1 MTKQFIQFH
10 LLFSQL
16 LGPCGSWKSQASRRK
31 APKLRSMAWWQ
42 SKLEK
47 SWQWKRCIL
56 QDWTTKRLSLRLSN
70 DSGGFWLNFACPSLL
85 LSCLM
90 GFMIVH
96 QMKMFVRFNILCM
109 RAWFH
114 FLGAR
119 IPNTFQR
126 KLSCTTTLVPGWPML
141 NATFR
146 IMVDSL
152 TVMDCG
158 NHSCHSISSVETIFA
173 KFRQWK
179 LVGPTE
185 CEQSVPYHLTRIA
198 DIAWYSGHVFSGRI
212 ETKFTTFV
220 WDATVGVKHMD
231 AGLTYP

>member
-1 MTKQFIQFH
+1 MH
-10 LLFSQL
+10 LARLNNKTS
-16 LGPCGSWKSQASRRK
+16 KSKTLYWFRRF
-31 APKLRSMAWWQ
+31 LTQ
-42 SKLEK
+42 H
-47 SWQWKRCIL
+47 
-56 QDWTTKRLSLRLSN
+56 
-70 DSGGFWLNFACPSLL
+70 GCPSLL

-96 QMKMFVRFNILCM
+96 QMKMFVRFNVLCM
-109 RAWFH
+109 RPWFH

-119 IPNTFQR
+119 IPNTSQR
-126 KLSCTTTLVPGWPML
+126 KLSCTTTLVADWPML

-158 NHSCHSISSVETIFA
+158 NHSCHSISSVETNFA

-185 CEQSVPYHLTRIA
+185 CEQSVPYHLRRIA
-198 DIAWYSGHVFSGRI
+198 DITWYPSHVLSGRI
-212 ETKFTTFV
+212 ETTFTTFV

-231 AGLTYP
+231 AGLKVPYKSIRYQTETHFWSCGKG